1 MKGLIRIL
9 SFTYPTIS
17 SEPETSVFSH
27 PAIETFSTYISR
39 ESITINTD
47 DYPELQGMT
56 EEEAKEYIKENA
68 YDMAPPSD
76 VDWADNLSDALEQ
89 QDTIREKIT
98 DNDFEIHFE

>member
-1 MKGLIRIL
+1 MEIFTVKDFMNLQPVQVQSLLHVTGLRTWYEL
-9 SFTYPTIS
+9 HQ
-17 SEPETSVFSH
+17 VLCH
-27 PAIETFSTYISR
+27 PITTNFKTPKMITCSR
-39 ESITINTD
+39 
-47 DYPELQGMT
+47 
-56 EEEAKEYIKENA
+56 YIKENA